1 MRLEATRK
9 TDLAVRAMIALERGG
24 KRVKS
29 AELAEVLSGTRAFM
43 AHVMAPLVK
52 RGWVRSDPGPNGGY
66 ELLVD
71 LADVTMLE
79 LIEAIEGPLDDG
91 QCVVA
96 TRPCSETGLCP
107 LHHAWAAARAV
118 LAGELATTTIADV
131 ARVDPLAPPPPP
143 HRRQLEDE

>member
-24 KRVKS
+24 SRLKS

-52 RGWVRSDPGPNGGY
+52 RGWIQSDPGPNGGY
-66 ELLVD
+66 ELLVG
-71 LADVTMLE
+71 LPDVTMLE
-79 LIEAIEGPLDDG
+79 LVEAMEGPIDDG

-96 TRPCSETGLCP
+96 ARPCSENELCP
-107 LHHAWAAARAV
+107 LHHAWATARTV
-118 LAGELATTTIADV
+118 LAGELATTSIADV
-131 ARVDPLAPPPPP
+131 AELDTTRTNINSN
-143 HRRQLEDE
+143 